1 MKKQIKI
8 VILIFILTFINL
20 NGCVDNESNTKNKLV
35 PLDTLSLNVEDFPA
49 GYVKWSES
57 YNLSVAIS
65 SIVSPLD
72 VYDIVFI
79 YREPGNDSGFP
90 LVQLTL
96 SRFYSSD
103 YAELVLQNSSERMS
117 VILDSIINLTST
129 ENIEKIGNNSIYK
142 LYQGLLGDDYENQSA
157 TWSFIYFRIENIVA
171 YLLVNEVPTSE
182 IDYVNITIKYAK
194 IVEERIN
201 SKIK

>member
-1 MKKQIKI
+1 MKKQIMI
-8 VILIFILTFINL
+8 VIFVVLLTLVNI
-20 NGCVDNESNTKNKLV
+20 NGCVDNTSTPKNKLV
-35 PLDTLSLNVEDFPA
+35 PLDALSLNVEDLPE
-49 GYVKWSES
+49 GYNVWSES

-65 SIVSPLD
+65 SIVSPLE

-79 YREPGNDSGFP
+79 YGESGNYSGFP

-96 SRFYSSD
+96 SRYYSSD

-117 VILDSIINLTST
+117 VILDTILNLTST
-129 ENIEKIGNNSIYK
+129 ENIEQIGDESIYK

-157 TWSFIYFRIENIVA
+157 TWSFIYFRIENILA
-171 YLLVNEVPTSE
+171 YLLVNEIPSSE
-182 IDYVNITIKYAK
+182 IDYVNLTIKYAK

-201 SKIK
+201 SNIK